1 MKILL
6 MPDNPLNEIDSLV
19 DIQEKQ
25 SKKLKDSRIIS
36 IISLVLMLY
45 TCIVGNYPLS
55 PDIEIRDC
63 FELMEAFLVIA
74 IISMAF
80 SIYYQHC
87 LDKTMNKI
95 SALKD
100 HYIFYSAYYMLLD
113 LYDGNRICY
122 SDIRDIAYRDEHL
135 FNLNDRFFSL
145 YFDQDKADKWN
156 DIHHM
161 NIDCFIK
168 RNKFNCHADELDFWR
183 KTNNV
188 LMIIKLRVYFR

>member
-25 SKKLKDSRIIS
+25 AEKLKDSRVIS

-74 IISMAF
+74 IICF
-80 SIYYQHC
+80 
-87 LDKTMNKI
+87 K
-95 SALKD
+95 
-100 HYIFYSAYYMLLD
+100 
-113 LYDGNRICY
+113 R
-122 SDIRDIAYRDEHL
+122 
-135 FNLNDRFFSL
+135 SL
-145 YFDQDKADKWN
+145 YFLFSILYA
-156 DIHHM
+156 IR
-161 NIDCFIK
+161 FI
-168 RNKFNCHADELDFWR
+168 
-183 KTNNV
+183 
-188 LMIIKLRVYFR
+188 

>member
-1 MKILL
+1 MKGCVCRMKILL
-6 MPDNPLNEIDSLV
+6 VPDNPLNEIDSLV

-25 SKKLKDSRIIS
+25 AEKLKDSRVIS

-55 PDIEIRDC
+55 SDIEMRDC

-87 LDKTMNKI
+87 LGKTMNKI

-100 HYIFYSAYYMLLD
+100 HYIFYSAYSVKKYQLNILLI
-113 LYDGNRICY
+113 LENKKRWQCCHVGR
-122 SDIRDIAYRDEHL
+122 SVVDEGKHE
-135 FNLNDRFFSL
+135 
-145 YFDQDKADKWN
+145 K
-156 DIHHM
+156 
-161 NIDCFIK
+161 
-168 RNKFNCHADELDFWR
+168 
-183 KTNNV
+183 
-188 LMIIKLRVYFR
+188 

>member
-6 MPDNPLNEIDSLV
+6 IPDNPLNEIDSLV

-36 IISLVLMLY
+36 MISLVLMLY

-55 PDIEIRDC
+55 PDIEIRSC

-100 HYIFYSAYYMLLD
+100 HYIFLFSI
-113 LYDGNRICY
+113 LYA
-122 SDIRDIAYRDEHL
+122 IR
-135 FNLNDRFFSL
+135 
-145 YFDQDKADKWN
+145 
-156 DIHHM
+156 
-161 NIDCFIK
+161 FI
-168 RNKFNCHADELDFWR
+168 
-183 KTNNV
+183 
-188 LMIIKLRVYFR
+188 